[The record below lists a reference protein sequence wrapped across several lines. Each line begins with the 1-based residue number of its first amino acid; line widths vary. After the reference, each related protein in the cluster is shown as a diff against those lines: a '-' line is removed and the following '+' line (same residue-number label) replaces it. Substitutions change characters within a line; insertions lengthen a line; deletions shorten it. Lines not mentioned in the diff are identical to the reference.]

1 MAGCCSQRDYARLFS
16 RRTARRDAERYR
28 SRGLRGTGAELVRFA
43 GDVSGATVLDIGGG
57 VGAIELELIAA
68 GAARAT
74 NVELS
79 AEYED
84 EAALLLDEQGVSG
97 RVERRVG
104 DFVVDAAS
112 IEPHDVVVMH
122 RVVCCYPD
130 VDALMGAAAE
140 HARRRVVLTY
150 PQERAWIRLA
160 ARVVN
165 LGLRVSGSS
174 FRVYVHPV
182 QRMVAAA
189 AGHGLELEGRTRHR
203 FLWESASLV
212 RA

>member
-1 MAGCCSQRDYARLFS
+1 MAACCSQRDYGRLFS

-28 SRGLRGTGAELVRFA
+28 RSGLRGTSAELVRLA
-43 GDVSGATVLDIGGG
+43 GDVCGASVLDVGGG
-57 VGAIELELIAA
+57 IGAIELELIAA

-84 EAALLLDEQGVSG
+84 EAAVLLDEHGVSG
-97 RVERRVG
+97 RIERRVG
-104 DFVVDAAS
+104 DFVVDAPS
-112 IEPHDVVVMH
+112 IEPHDVVVME

-130 VDALMGAAAE
+130 VDALVGAAAA
-140 HARRRVVLTY
+140 HALRRLLLTY
-150 PQERAWIRLA
+150 PQERSWIRLGI
-160 ARVVN
+160 RFINVFM
-165 LGLRVSGSS
+165 RVSGSS

-182 QRMVAAA
+182 QRMVDAAA
-189 AGHGLELEGRTRHR
+189 VHGLELERRRRHR
-203 FLWESASLV
+203 LLWESASFV